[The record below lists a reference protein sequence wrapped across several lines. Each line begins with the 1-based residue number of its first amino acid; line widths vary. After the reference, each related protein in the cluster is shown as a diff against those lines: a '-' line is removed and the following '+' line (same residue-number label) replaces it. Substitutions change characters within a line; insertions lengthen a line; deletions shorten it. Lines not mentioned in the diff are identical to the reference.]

1 MKSRNQQ
8 GSAHL
13 IIIIVLVVVVLGAL
27 GVVFWQNFANKSDSA
42 SDASTKSS
50 TVSSKRSTSI
60 PEWGVKG
67 SYSYTKDLDY
77 SFITSGD
84 FSYLEITTPNIYN
97 DKMCSEGSTGAINRY
112 RADELVYSGV
122 GSEGV
127 AASAYYGS
135 ANADTAK
142 VAKAHVGDYYYFME
156 SPQALCVED
165 EKSALGIEVGEVYK
179 AAKEFVNSLQ
189 SV

>member
-13 IIIIVLVVVVLGAL
+13 IIIIALVVVVLGAL

-67 SYSYTKDLDY
+67 SYTYTKDLDY
-77 SFITSGD
+77 SFISTGD
-84 FSYLEITTPNIYN
+84 SVYLELTTPTIYA
-97 DKMCSEGSTGAINRY
+97 DKYCSKAHTGIINRY
-112 RADELVYSGV
+112 KADELVYDSI

-127 AASAYYGS
+127 AASLYYGS
-135 ANADTAK
+135 TDSSTAQ
-142 VAKAHVGDYYYFME
+142 AAQAHVGDYYYFMT
-156 SPQALCVED
+156 SPQGLCVED
-165 EKSALGIEVGEVYK
+165 ENSAMGIEVADVYGATK
-179 AAKEFVNSLQ
+179 QFVNSLQ
-189 SV
+189 AE